1 MVKRKKLNSATQII
15 LGFLVIII
23 VGTFLLSLPIS
34 SNNGEWFNFIDSIF
48 TSTSAVCVTGLSV
61 SDVAFQFSLFGQI
74 VLLLLIQI
82 GGLGF
87 ITLTSLVFLLIK
99 KRITY
104 EERVTIQEGL
114 NQDNVQ
120 GVVRLVKNIII
131 LVFVTEL
138 IGAVCLAP
146 SMISTFGWG
155 EGIFKSIFM
164 SVSAFCNAGF
174 DILGSGANVSESLIG
189 FAQDVFII
197 LPIMF
202 LIIIGGIGYVVLFDL
217 GNIFKKKKLSLH
229 TKVMLISV
237 AILIFGGA
245 FLFGVL
251 EWNNPETIGEMSVG
265 GKILNCLFASV
276 TPRTAGFS
284 AVDYS
289 SLSQG
294 SIVLTCIL
302 MFIGG
307 GSSST
312 AGGIKVTTLLVLLL
326 AIFRTTNSNGDVTF
340 CKKKITNKIVQKSIR
355 VICIA
360 LILIILSTLAIC
372 MVEGN
377 NVTVVEALFETVSA
391 ISTVGL
397 SLGITSSLGVI
408 SKIILIIL
416 MFVGRVGA
424 ITLTVAMGNKI
435 GNMKQD
441 IQYPDAKIMVG

>member
-34 SNNGEWFNFIDSIF
+34 SNNGEWFNFIDSFF

-146 SMISTFGWG
+146 SMISAFGWG

-312 AGGIKVTTLLVLLL
+312 AGGIKITTLLVLLL

-377 NVTVVEALFETVSA
+377 NVTAVEALFETVSA